1 VIRFAR
7 QLFLTSSLL
16 ILSIAAPAAQSTALE
31 TKVAKATVMEP
42 DCLHVARN
50 TSLTI
55 ELDIESRPHRAL
67 VHFSNRTGSVLWFPV
82 EKEPS
87 YKPDE
92 HARTLTIWF
101 GYFDDVYGPYKGRY
115 MVPAMRMVAPDGN
128 LDFELT
134 APALLEKLGDKR
146 LLPHLMSRVA
156 TKQLAESRTRGQQ
169 PLEDYLQHSCTI
181 ESPVAARPR

>member
-1 VIRFAR
+1 MIRIAR
-7 QLFLTSSLL
+7 QSILTSSLL

-31 TKVAKATVMEP
+31 AKGSKATVMEP
-42 DCLHVARN
+42 DCLQVARN

-55 ELDIESRPHRAL
+55 ELDVTSRPHRAL

-82 EKEPS
+82 EQQPS
-87 YKPDE
+87 FKPDDR
-92 HARTLTIWF
+92 ARTLTIWF
-101 GYFDDVYGPYKGRY
+101 GYFDDVYGPYKERY

-134 APALLEKLGDKR
+134 SPALLEKLGDKR

-156 TKQLAESRTRGQQ
+156 TKQLAESRTRGEQ

-181 ESPVAARPR
+181 QSSAAAGPR